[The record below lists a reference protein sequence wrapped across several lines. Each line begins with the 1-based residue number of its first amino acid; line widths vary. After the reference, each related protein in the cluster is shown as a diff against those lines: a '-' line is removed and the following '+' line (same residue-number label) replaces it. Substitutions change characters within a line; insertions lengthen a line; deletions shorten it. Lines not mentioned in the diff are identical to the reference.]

1 VLLAECSCRTV
12 RQEASGPASRAG
24 RFLKVQHIFLWS
36 HCLMSVGDR
45 PRGHLPWAWLL
56 ILSSHTYTQHNTTP
70 SPPSHSL
77 SLLLHGHHL
86 HCPWSQDLD
95 PSTAREP
102 LYELQGP
109 TPFDSHPLEP
119 LSSNLG
125 QEQGIC
131 NLPSISLLDAY
142 LEECF
147 WLWIPAK

>member
-1 VLLAECSCRTV
+1 LLAESSWRTV
-12 RQEASGPASRAG
+12 RQEASGPASRAD
-24 RFLKVQHIFLWS
+24 RCPVSSCSLVVPLS
-36 HCLMSVGDR
+36 HVLGVAPDS
-45 PRGHLPWAWLL
+45 LFTN
-56 ILSSHTYTQHNTTP
+56 ITTP
-70 SPPSHSL
+70 SSSPRTPPPSHSL
-77 SLLLHGHHL
+77 SLLPHGHHL

-109 TPFDSHPLEP
+109 TPFDFHPLEP